1 MVRVTQCQ
9 DHRLECA
16 LRNKQTSASR
26 SALTRDKSPAGGNI
40 GFRAGSQ
47 QFTARNLQF
56 TSCLTAISS
65 IWNWSMT
72 WKNILI
78 SYCYI
83 GIDCSLIGGATD
95 GSVPQGTGSI
105 AVVGKCSVTFGTQ
118 P

>member
-1 MVRVTQCQ
+1 
-9 DHRLECA
+9 
-16 LRNKQTSASR
+16 
-26 SALTRDKSPAGGNI
+26 
-40 GFRAGSQ
+40 
-47 QFTARNLQF
+47 
-56 TSCLTAISS
+56 
-65 IWNWSMT
+65 MT